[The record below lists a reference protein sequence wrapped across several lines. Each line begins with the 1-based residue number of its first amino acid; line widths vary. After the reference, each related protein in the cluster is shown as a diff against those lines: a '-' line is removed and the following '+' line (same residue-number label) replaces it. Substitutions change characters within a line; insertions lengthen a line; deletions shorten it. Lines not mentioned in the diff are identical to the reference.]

1 MFAQGMTLAISRP
14 CRARFLE
21 VLRDRSAVGNADA
34 QGPYSNMFQLNGLDY
49 MNRYLNSFAPLLDI
63 MIQGGSSVT
72 MIKGTY
78 FY

>member
-1 MFAQGMTLAISRP
+1 MFGRGMTLAVSRP

-21 VLRDRSAVGNADA
+21 ILRDRSAVGIADA
-34 QGPYSNMFQLNGLDY
+34 QGRDNNMFQLNGPDY
-49 MNRYLNSFAPLLDI
+49 MNRYLNSFAPSLGI